1 MKVIRLGSNSPN
13 LEGNA
18 VSALM
23 WSDLDERAVRMA
35 RALAADAVQKVGNGH
50 PGTAMALAPCAY
62 LLFQKHLRHNPAN
75 PHWAGRDRFVL
86 SIGHSSLTLYLQL
99 FLSGYPLSL
108 DDLKAF
114 RTAGS
119 LTPGHPEYG
128 HTEGVETTTGP
139 LGQGIANAVGL
150 AMAQKHTRALVDA
163 GEYSDLFDAKVFVLA
178 GDGCLQE
185 GVSAEASS
193 LAGHLELNNLVVIYD
208 DNKISIDGATD
219 LSFTES
225 VGERYRAYGWDVIKV
240 AKRANGDI
248 DVPAL
253 DAALEQAKSST
264 SKPTLIQMES
274 TIAWPAPKLQGTAKS
289 HGSALGKDEI
299 AATKE
304 VLGLDPAVDFFV
316 DEAAL
321 THAREVS
328 VRGALV
334 ESEWQ
339 ARLDQ
344 WQQKDSAGFSR
355 YAALMAEPNLQ
366 TATAALPVWDAGSKV
381 ATRKASQ
388 AVLNALVDA
397 LPQLWGGSADLSE
410 SNGTLIEHSGSVT
423 ASNWA
428 AKNIH
433 FGIREHAMG
442 AILNGL
448 ALGGLRPYGA
458 TFLVFSD
465 YMRGAVRLSALM
477 NLPVTYVWTHDSIGL
492 GEDGPTHQ
500 PIEHLAS
507 LRLIPQLAIV
517 RPADGN
523 ETAAAWLEIIRRAQ
537 PVGLVLSRQDL
548 PTVTTSSSAITDVAR
563 GGYLLRSH
571 SSAVATV
578 IATGSEVSLALAAA
592 DQLEAAGTPVNVVSM
607 PCVEWFEHQD
617 DDYQE
622 QVLPASLPIVAVEAG
637 ATASWYK
644 YADAVI
650 GIDRFGAS
658 AAPAILFEECG
669 VTADAIIAAVAEL
682 NR

>member
-1 MKVIRLGSNSPN
+1 M
-13 LEGNA
+13 
-18 VSALM
+18 SAFV
-23 WSDLDERAVRMA
+23 WSDLDDRAVRMS

-75 PHWAGRDRFVL
+75 PNWAGRDRFVL

-99 FLSGYPLSL
+99 FLSGYGLSL
-108 DDLKAF
+108 NDLKAF

-119 LTPGHPEYG
+119 LTPGHPEFG
-128 HTEGVETTTGP
+128 HTDGVETTTGP

-150 AMAQKHTRALVDA
+150 AMAQKHAQAVVNA
-163 GEYSDLFDAKVFVLA
+163 GEYSDLFDSKVFALA

-193 LAGHLELNNLVVIYD
+193 LAGHLELNNLIVIYD

-219 LSFTES
+219 LAFTED
-225 VGERYRAYGWDVIKV
+225 VAARYRSYGWDVIKV
-240 AKRANGDI
+240 SKLASGDI
-248 DVPAL
+248 DVTAL
-253 DAALEQAKSST
+253 DQALESAKASRT
-264 SKPTLIQMES
+264 KPTLIQMES

-304 VLGLDPAVDFFV
+304 ILGLDPAVDFYV
-316 DEAAL
+316 DEDALEHARQVAQRGQHLENDWSARVAQWAGADAEGYGRYLELTADLNIDAAEAAL
-321 THAREVS
+321 PR
-328 VRGALV
+328 
-334 ESEWQ
+334 W
-339 ARLDQ
+339 
-344 WQQKDSAGFSR
+344 
-355 YAALMAEPNLQ
+355 EP
-366 TATAALPVWDAGSKV
+366 GSKV

-388 AVLNALVDA
+388 AVLNALVSMT
-397 LPQLWGGSADLSE
+397 PQLWGGSADLSE
-410 SNGTLIEHSGSVT
+410 SNGTLIEHSGSVS
-423 ASNWA
+423 SNDWA
-428 AKNIH
+428 ARNIH

-500 PIEHLAS
+500 PVEHLAS
-507 LRLIPQLAIV
+507 LRLIPHLAVV

-523 ETAAAWLEIIRRAQ
+523 ETAAAWLEILKRAE
-537 PVGLVLSRQDL
+537 PAGLVLSRQDL
-548 PTVTTSSSAITDVAR
+548 QTVTNTSTVISDVAR
-563 GGYLLRSH
+563 GAYVLKQSP
-571 SSAVATV
+571 APVATI
-578 IATGSEVSLALAAA
+578 IATGSEVELALSAA
-592 DQLEAAGTPVNVVSM
+592 EALSASGTAVNVVSM
-607 PCVEWFEHQD
+607 PCVEWFESQD

-622 QVLPASLPIVAVEAG
+622 SVLPADLPIVAVEAG
-637 ATASWYK
+637 ATAGWYK
-644 YADAVI
+644 YADAVV

-658 AAPAILFEECG
+658 AAPSILFEECG
-669 VTADAIIAAVAEL
+669 VTTDAVIAAVREL
-682 NR
+682 LN